1 LTLAPEPHTEFSSA
15 TNVSTQDSWVGRL
28 ELEFKSEGSNTKL
41 THSLHQGPLRVQRA
55 FQETDGSCHVYLL
68 HPPGGVVA
76 GDVLDISVL
85 AEKASHCVLTTPA
98 AGKFYRVI
106 AGKPPQVQRNL
117 LRVDESSLMEWL
129 PQETIFFRGTK
140 ARMETHIQLSGA
152 AQYLGWEINC
162 LGRRASGEK
171 FDSGSVSQALTLSRD
186 GKLLHRERLD
196 IKACVDNPLQVGRW
210 GLAGQSVFGTLV
222 AVLPFEMLG
231 LDQHLEDSLEKR
243 LMAMLSRN
251 RAAPYWGVTFKSGVI
266 LVRYLGDSSHEC
278 RAGYVRVR
286 NFLLK
291 NLRAIEAVSP
301 RVWAT

>member
-1 LTLAPEPHTEFSSA
+1 MTFAPEPHTEFSSDA
-15 TNVSTQDSWVGRL
+15 NVSTQDSWVGKL
-28 ELEFKSEGSNTKL
+28 ELEFKSEGSKTRL

-85 AEKASHCVLTTPA
+85 AEMASHCVLTTPA

-106 AGKPPQVQRNL
+106 AGKKPQVQRNL
-117 LRVDESSLMEWL
+117 LRVDEDSLLEWL
-129 PQETIFFRGTK
+129 PQETIFFRGTN
-140 ARMETHIQLSGA
+140 ARMETHIQLGGA
-152 AQYLGWEINC
+152 AQYIGWEICC

-171 FDSGSVSQALTLSRD
+171 FDSGSVLQALTLSRD
-186 GKLLHRERLD
+186 GKLLHRERLN
-196 IKACVDNPLQVGRW
+196 IQAGVDNPLQSRRW

-222 AVLPFEMLG
+222 AALPLDRLG
-231 LDQHLEDSLEKR
+231 FDQYLEDNLEKR
-243 LMAMLSRN
+243 LMALLSRN
-251 RAAPYWGVTFKSGVI
+251 RAAPYWGVTLKSGLI

-286 NFLLK
+286 NFLLRNLK
-291 NLRAIEAVSP
+291 NIDAVSP